1 MWQRLRLWLRLLVTP
16 GYLEREMD
24 EEMSLHIDKATERY
38 LARGLPPDEARLAA
52 RRDFG
57 SLPTIQDAA
66 LDARGGR
73 GSMERFITSWKQ
85 TIRRLMHEWR
95 YTSAVVL
102 VLAIGIGPTAAM
114 ASVIYNVLLRP
125 LDYREPDRLGLVRI
139 TLGQLLN
146 HPGLSRGEATDIRN
160 AGIFEGIEIQN
171 RLAEVTLG
179 TEPDLVPLSQVGFS
193 PGMLPLIGVSP
204 ILGRDFV
211 PEDLPVPPPPT
222 PPGTPPAPNP
232 VPPPPMRVLLDYQAW
247 QTHFGGDR
255 SVIGRIIR
263 INGANAEVI
272 GVLPD
277 GFRLVTGRAVPQRV
291 DVYSPIRMT
300 DFRNFW
306 GHPTVVRLKEG
317 MTFEEAALRLATIAG
332 AMKRQYPELY
342 PAELKFTV
350 TPLLDDLTRSTMP
363 ALRAAGAAV
372 LLLFIIAFA
381 NATALVVARQ
391 KSREVDL
398 AVRSALGARS
408 GALVRSVVME
418 SVTLAVAGALL
429 GGLLALAATAG
440 IREIIPRTVPRWD
453 EITIGW
459 QQIGYAAVLTLAG
472 LMFLGIIPAFRIAR
486 GVNFQILRSGSVQ
499 GGRADGMVSRLI
511 LVGSQMAFTVVLA
524 FGCVQLARSASG
536 LRQVDLGFDPDVLTL
551 RVPYDFSRFS
561 MHQDSIGRARATL
574 YQRIRDRVSG
584 VPGVTAVGIVTH
596 VPLSGSTM
604 LDGYEADLSKE
615 PSFEQSANYQAVTP
629 GYFNALH
636 IPVVQGR
643 DFTDA
648 EDAGSVPVIIVDETL
663 VARVFPGERNVIGR
677 TLRLGWGLQNAQIVG
692 VVGHARTI
700 EVARAVRP
708 QIYAPIGN
716 LFQQVGIVNVRA
728 SGDPRRL
735 RSAVEAA
742 ITEVGPGRAVSGVAM
757 LTDNVEA
764 ASSTLL
770 AVTGLVTVLT
780 MSAGLLC
787 AVGLYLVVAYV
798 IHQHRR
804 ANAIRTALGAS
815 PRRVVWDNVRTSGV
829 VAAIAL
835 PTGIVLSLVAAPFL
849 EGLVYGVS
857 TRDVLSM
864 AGALVLAAVAAAL
877 GTYFPARRASRA
889 NILGTLRES

>member
-1 MWQRLRLWLRLLVTP
+1 MIQRVRLWLRLLVTP

-24 EEMSLHIDKATERY
+24 EEMSMHIDRATERY
-38 LARGLPPDEARLAA
+38 LGRGVSLDEARRAA
-52 RRDFG
+52 VRDFG
-57 SLPTIQDAA
+57 SLATIQDAA

-73 GSMERFITSWKQ
+73 GSMERFITSWRQ
-85 TIRRLMHEWR
+85 TIRRLLHEWR
-95 YTSAVVL
+95 YTAAVVL
-102 VLAIGIGPTAAM
+102 ILAVGIGPTAAM
-114 ASVIYNVLLRP
+114 GSVIYNVLLRP

-139 TLGQLLN
+139 TLGQLVR
-146 HPGLSRGEATDIRN
+146 HPGLSQGEAIDLRN
-160 AGIFEGIEIQN
+160 ANIFDGIEIQN

-179 TEPDLVPLSQVGFS
+179 TEPDLVPLSQIAMS
-193 PGMLPLIGVSP
+193 TGMLSMLGVAP

-211 PEDLPVPPPPT
+211 AEDLPAPPP
-222 PPGTPPAPNP
+222 PPGTPTPASPAT
-232 VPPPPMRVLLDYQAW
+232 PPPMRVLLDYTTW
-247 QTHFGGDR
+247 QSRFGGEPG
-255 SVIGRIIR
+255 VIGRIIR
-263 INGANAEVI
+263 VNGRQSEVI

-291 DVYSPIRMT
+291 DVYTPMRVT

-306 GHPTVVRLKEG
+306 AYPTLVRLKEG
-317 MTFEEAALRLATIAG
+317 MTFEEAGLRLAGVASALKG
-332 AMKRQYPELY
+332 QYPEMY
-342 PAELKFTV
+342 QAELKFSV
-350 TPLLDDLTRSTMP
+350 TPLLDDLTLSTMP

-391 KSREVDL
+391 KAREVDL

-408 GALVRSVVME
+408 GTLIRAVAME
-418 SVTLAVAGALL
+418 SITLAMAGALTGGVLAVAT
-429 GGLLALAATAG
+429 TAG

-459 QQIGYAAVLTLAG
+459 QQIGLSAALTLAG
-472 LMFLGIIPAFRIAR
+472 LIFLGLIPAFRIAR

-499 GGRADGMVSRLI
+499 GGRAEGLLSRLV

-524 FGCVQLARSASG
+524 FGCVQLARSASA
-536 LRQVDLGFDPDVLTL
+536 LRRVDLGFDPHVLSF
-551 RVPYDFSRFS
+551 RVPYDFGRFS
-561 MHQDSIGRARATL
+561 THEDSFRLARATL
-574 YQRIRDRVSG
+574 YQRIRDRVSA

-604 LDGYEADLSKE
+604 MDGYERDLSKE
-615 PSFEQSANYQAVTP
+615 PSFDQTANYQAVTP
-629 GYFNALH
+629 GYFGALR
-636 IPVVQGR
+636 IPVIQGR

-648 EDAGSVPVIIVDETL
+648 EDAGSLPVIIVDETL
-663 VARVFPGERNVIGR
+663 VARVFPGEQNVIGK
-677 TLRLGWGLQNAQIVG
+677 TLRLGWGIPNSQIIG

-708 QIYAPIGN
+708 QIYVPVGN
-716 LFQQVGIVNVRA
+716 LFQQVGIVNVRS
-728 SGDPRRL
+728 SGDPRQL
-735 RSAVEAA
+735 RGAVERA
-742 ITEVGPGRAVSGVAM
+742 IAEVGPGRAISGISM

-764 ASSTLL
+764 ASSALL

-815 PRRVVWDNVRTSGV
+815 PRRVVWDNVRTSGL
-829 VAAIAL
+829 VAGIAL
-835 PTGIVLSLVAAPFL
+835 PIGIILSLIAAPFL
-849 EGLVYGVS
+849 DGLVYGVNS
-857 TRDVLSM
+857 RDLLSI
-864 AGALVLAAVAAAL
+864 AGALVLAAAAAAL
-877 GTYFPARRASRA
+877 GTYFPARRAARA

>member
-1 MWQRLRLWLRLLVTP
+1 
-16 GYLEREMD
+16 MD
-24 EEMSLHIDKATERY
+24 EEMSMHLERATERY
-38 LARGLPPDEARLAA
+38 LARGLPPDEAKLAA
-52 RRDFG
+52 RHDFG
-57 SLPTIQDAA
+57 SLATIQDAA

-73 GSMERFITSWKQ
+73 GSMERLLTSWRQ
-85 TIRRLMHEWR
+85 TLRRLTHEWR

-102 VLAIGIGPTAAM
+102 VLAIGIGPTAAV

-125 LDYREPDRLGLVRI
+125 LDYREPDRLGFVRI

-146 HPGLSRGEATDIRN
+146 HPGLSRGEASDIRD

-179 TEPDLVPLSQVGFS
+179 SEPDLVPLSQMGFS
-193 PGMLPLIGVSP
+193 PGMLSLIGVSP
-204 ILGRDFV
+204 LFGRDFV
-211 PEDLPVPPPPT
+211 PEDLPVLPPPT

-232 VPPPPMRVLLDYQAW
+232 VPPPPMRVLLDYSAW
-247 QTHFGGDR
+247 QTHFGGER
-255 SVIGRIIR
+255 NVVGRIIR

-291 DVYSPIRMT
+291 DIYTAIRMT

-306 GHPTVVRLKEG
+306 GHPTVVRLRDG
-317 MTFEEAALRLATIAG
+317 MTFQEAELRLATIAG
-332 AMKRQYPELY
+332 AMKRQYPDMY
-342 PAELKFTV
+342 KAELKFSV
-350 TPLLDDLTRSTMP
+350 TPLLDDLTQSTMP

-408 GALVRSVVME
+408 GTLIRAVVME
-418 SVTLAVAGALL
+418 STTLAAAGALA
-429 GGLLALAATAG
+429 GGLLAMAATAG

-459 QQIGYAAVLTLAG
+459 EQVGYSAALTLAG
-472 LMFLGIIPAFRIAR
+472 LIFLGLIPAFRIAR

-499 GGRADGMVSRLI
+499 GGRAEGLISRLI

-536 LRQVDLGFDPDVLTL
+536 LRRVDLGFDPNVLTF
-551 RVPYDFSRFS
+551 RVPYDFNRFS
-561 MHQDSIGRARATL
+561 THPDSFAKARAAL
-574 YQRIRDRVSG
+574 YQRIRDRVG
-584 VPGVTAVGIVTH
+584 AVPGVTAVGVVTH

-604 LDGYEADLSKE
+604 MDGYEADLSKE
-615 PSFEQSANYQAVTP
+615 PSFEQTANYQAATP
-629 GYFNALH
+629 GYFNALR
-636 IPVVQGR
+636 IPIIQGR

-648 EDAGSVPVIIVDETL
+648 EDAGSVPVIVVDETL
-663 VARVFPGERNVIGR
+663 VAKLFPGEANVVGR
-677 TLRLGWGLQNAQIVG
+677 TLRLGWGIPNSQIIG

-708 QIYAPIGN
+708 QIYTTIGN
-716 LFQQVGIVNVRA
+716 LFQQVGILTVRT
-728 SGDPRRL
+728 SGDPRQL
-735 RSAVEAA
+735 RGAVERA
-742 ITEVGPGRAVSGVAM
+742 IAEVGPGRAISGVSM
-757 LTDNVEA
+757 LTENVAA

-780 MSAGLLC
+780 VSAGLLC

-815 PRRVVWDNVRTSGV
+815 PGRVVWDNARTSGI
-829 VAAIAL
+829 VAGIAL
-835 PTGIVLSLVAAPFL
+835 PIGILLSLIVAPFL
-849 EGLVYGVS
+849 DGLVYGVS
-857 TRDVLSM
+857 TRDLVSIG
-864 AGALVLAAVAAAL
+864 GALILAAVAAAL